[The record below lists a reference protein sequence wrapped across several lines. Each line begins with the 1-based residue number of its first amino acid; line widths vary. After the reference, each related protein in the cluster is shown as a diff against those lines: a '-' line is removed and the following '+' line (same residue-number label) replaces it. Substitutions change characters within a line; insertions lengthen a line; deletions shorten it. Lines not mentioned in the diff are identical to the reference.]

1 MFFNTTSTM
10 IVDSSSNNPDMDVRS
25 ELCLEDFKTWGTMA
39 LKMFLSPRK
48 KAVTGSHE
56 TLSAR

>member
-1 MFFNTTSTM
+1 MFFNISSTM
-10 IVDSSSNNPDMDVRS
+10 RAYNSCKNQEIDVGS
-25 ELCLEDFKTWGTMA
+25 DLSLEEFERWSTTG
-39 LKMFLSPRK
+39 LKMFLSLRK

>member
-1 MFFNTTSTM
+1 MS
-10 IVDSSSNNPDMDVRS
+10 VDSSSNNPDMDVRN
-25 ELCLEDFKTWGTMA
+25 ELSLEDFKTWSTMA
-39 LKMFLSPRK
+39 LKTFLSLRK